1 MINGGDGVFALLA
14 LLPIIFYLVLTG
26 FAIYFLIK
34 VIKFMNKKTKLDQE
48 KNGKLDELIKALNQD
63 KEDWIILY
71 FLEVKGSFRYY
82 EWIWI
87 FTNDTG
93 YRGPAMEGLEIY
105 DFLRLVFITFIISS
119 IVISII
125 LFVQRKRSTIVN
137 GFTVS
142 ITSIVSIIVSGINLI
157 IMGYI
162 ADELNLAGDVISSYM
177 FLIIIGL
184 SILNWFIY
192 SKNKKSII

>member
-1 MINGGDGVFALLA
+1 
-14 LLPIIFYLVLTG
+14 
-26 FAIYFLIK
+26 
-34 VIKFMNKKTKLDQE
+34 
-48 KNGKLDELIKALNQD
+48 
-63 KEDWIILY
+63 
-71 FLEVKGSFRYY
+71 
-82 EWIWI
+82 
-87 FTNDTG
+87 
-93 YRGPAMEGLEIY
+93 MEGLEIY
-105 DFLRLVFITFIISS
+105 DFLRLVFITFIISL

-125 LFVQRKRSTIVN
+125 LLVQRKRSTIVN

-142 ITSIVSIIVSGINLI
+142 ITSIISIIVSGINLI

-162 ADELNLAGDVISSYM
+162 ADELSLVGDVISSYM

>member
-1 MINGGDGVFALLA
+1 
-14 LLPIIFYLVLTG
+14 
-26 FAIYFLIK
+26 
-34 VIKFMNKKTKLDQE
+34 
-48 KNGKLDELIKALNQD
+48 
-63 KEDWIILY
+63 
-71 FLEVKGSFRYY
+71 
-82 EWIWI
+82 
-87 FTNDTG
+87 
-93 YRGPAMEGLEIY
+93 MEGLEIY
-105 DFLRLVFITFIISS
+105 DFLRLVFITFIISL

-125 LFVQRKRSTIVN
+125 LLVQRKRSTIVN

-142 ITSIVSIIVSGINLI
+142 ITSIISIIVSGINLI